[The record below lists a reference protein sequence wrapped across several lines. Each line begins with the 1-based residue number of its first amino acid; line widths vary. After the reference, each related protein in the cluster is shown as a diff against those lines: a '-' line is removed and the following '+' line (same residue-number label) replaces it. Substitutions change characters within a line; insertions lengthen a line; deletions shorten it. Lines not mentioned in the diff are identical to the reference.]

1 MATLKEYIKSD
12 LLKVRECA
20 NTRCFLSAL
29 FFNSSFKRIL
39 VYRLCQRQKNRAWKT
54 VWGGVNRIL
63 SRRYSVYISSS
74 AQIGTGLLLPHCFSI
89 MISTSKIGN
98 NVTILQQ
105 VTIGSQRGGKHPGF
119 PTIGDNVFIACGAK
133 VLGGIKVGNNVVI
146 GANAVVIRDV
156 PDNAVVGGVPAKI
169 LNYEGERHVKNW
181 CKDLRDYHKS

>member
-1 MATLKEYIKSD
+1 MQIQGASCQHYSLIYHLKEFWYIGFVKGG
-12 LLKVRECA
+12 RI
-20 NTRCFLSAL
+20 RCGKLS
-29 FFNSSFKRIL
+29 
-39 VYRLCQRQKNRAWKT
+39 
-54 VWGGVNRIL
+54 GGVNRML
-63 SRRYSVYISSS
+63 SRRYSVYISPS

-105 VTIGSQRGGKHPGF
+105 VTIGSERGGKHPGF

-169 LNYEGERHVKNW
+169 LDYEGERHVEHW
-181 CKDLRDYHKS
+181 CKDLRDYHKN